1 MSSTTNVLITGA
13 GRGLGRGFLTTF
25 LARPNHIV
33 IGSIRDLD
41 SNTAKDLR
49 AITPASGSRLILVKI
64 EATSTTD
71 PADAIRQIEAEG
83 VSKLDVV
90 IANSGITGTQGGL
103 ETVDPADFQHV
114 LLVNAVAPT
123 ALFNAAQPLLDK
135 AENPKWVSISTLMAT
150 IGGLEKTAA
159 WPSVPYSAS
168 KAALNFITK
177 SIHIWRSN
185 ITAISVH
192 PGFVATDM
200 GKSGIKFYNLPEEAA
215 ISVED
220 SVSGVTKLIAN
231 SVAKV
236 DNATRAEHSGKFI
249 SYDGSFLEW

>member
-71 PADAIRQIEAEG
+71 PVDAIRQIEAEG
-83 VSKLDVV
+83 VSKLDIV
-90 IANSGITGTQGGL
+90 IANSGITGIQGGL

-159 WPSVPYSAS
+159 WPPVPYSAS
-168 KAALNFITK
+168 RAAASTL
-177 SIHIWRSN
+177 SPSRS
-185 ITAISVH
+185 T
-192 PGFVATDM
+192 
-200 GKSGIKFYNLPEEAA
+200 SGTPTLLP
-215 ISVED
+215 S
-220 SVSGVTKLIAN
+220 
-231 SVAKV
+231 
-236 DNATRAEHSGKFI
+236 R
-249 SYDGSFLEW
+249 

>member
-41 SNTAKDLR
+41 STTAQDLR

-103 ETVDPADFQHV
+103 ETP
-114 LLVNAVAPT
+114 
-123 ALFNAAQPLLDK
+123 LFDK

-150 IGGLEKTAA
+150 INGLEKTAA

-220 SVSGVTKLIAN
+220 SVSGVTKL
-231 SVAKV
+231 V